1 MRRNISA
8 RSSSGQVSLAL
19 IAASAMLALAG
30 CGSVSAGATA
40 SGGSDSGGTA
50 SGGTQAAPTG
60 TPASS
65 AAIPVCADAHKLDR
79 VTLRLTGSQSR
90 EILPRAATITD
101 PSRVR
106 ALAAAIC
113 TLPRLPGGLRH
124 CPAALSG
131 ALLLEFSAQGHA
143 YPPLRI
149 QDSGCANI
157 TGAGPARQWAWS
169 SRPGRLLSEAVA
181 GNGQLIPGTYPSS
194 VPTQ

>member
-1 MRRNISA
+1 MRRNTSA
-8 RSSSGQVSLAL
+8 RSSSAQVILAL
-19 IAASAMLALAG
+19 ITASATLALAG

-40 SGGSDSGGTA
+40 SGGTA
-50 SGGTQAAPTG
+50 PGSTQAAPTG
-60 TPASS
+60 IPASS
-65 AAIPVCADAHKLDR
+65 AAIPVCADARKLDR
-79 VTLRLTGSQSR
+79 VMLRLTGSQGR

-106 ALAAAIC
+106 ALAVAIC
-113 TLPRLPGGLRH
+113 TLPRLPGGSRH

-131 ALLLEFSAQGHA
+131 VLLLEFSAQGHA

-169 SRPGRLLSEAVA
+169 SRPGRLLSEAV
-181 GNGQLIPGTYPSS
+181 GGKGRLIPGTYPSS

>member
-8 RSSSGQVSLAL
+8 RSPSAQVILAL
-19 IAASAMLALAG
+19 IAVGAVLALAG
-30 CGSVSAGATA
+30 CGSVSAGTA
-40 SGGSDSGGTA
+40 ASGGTA
-50 SGGTQAAPTG
+50 SGGTQAAPSG
-60 TPASS
+60 IPASS
-65 AAIPVCADAHKLDR
+65 APIPVCADARKLDR
-79 VTLRLTGSQSR
+79 VMLRLTGSQGR

-157 TGAGPARQWAWS
+157 TGPG
-169 SRPGRLLSEAVA
+169 RPGSGHGRR
-181 GNGQLIPGTYPSS
+181 GPGGC
-194 VPTQ
+194 